1 MTNTTH
7 QSNTHR
13 IALSLTC
20 GFALWCMQ
28 GIALA
33 ACADDAACQ
42 AAIVGG
48 AVGTAA
54 GTAGSAALVAGSG
67 FTGLAGIGAM
77 IGGGVVTGTVALIAL
92 PAVGAVAVGAGVY
105 GIVSWLSD

>member
-1 MTNTTH
+1 MTNTPH
-7 QSNTHR
+7 QSNTRR
-13 IALSLTC
+13 IAQSLTC
-20 GFALWCMQ
+20 GLALWCIQ
-28 GIALA
+28 GIAVA
-33 ACADDAACQ
+33 ACADNSACQ

-48 AVGTAA
+48 AVATAA

-67 FTGLAGIGAM
+67 VAGLAGIGAM
-77 IGGGVVTGTVALIAL
+77 VGGGVVTGTVALIAL